1 MGLNQLMTQK
11 YDDNNV
17 YALNVKYEVVHI
29 SEVES
34 GQKGY
39 FCLGCGKD
47 LQAVKSK
54 LENRIHYF
62 RHAPTDVRI
71 ERKCTYSDETHRH
84 KLAKEILARLKHIK
98 VPAVY
103 KYPPK
108 DYDGLATLLKESV
121 LIEAHSVEMER
132 TFYEDSSGEIKWG
145 GNHDV
150 DEKHL
155 LVKPDI
161 TFFDINK
168 KPILFIE
175 LVVTHGV
182 NAAKKAK
189 LKRLGINTIQVKIP
203 KDSPESIEKNFYSTE
218 RIKWIYNYDE
228 ECAKYIPIPNKDT
241 TGIPSIDEEQ
251 RRLFAESFQCR
262 QAQINNLIRTIKRIL
277 ESKQYGVVEKG
288 LRSELSRV
296 EANTREHQSRLE
308 SIREEHR
315 NRVIKQLE
323 PRYENFKRETK
334 QLEKEEREFEKHYND
349 LERRYFAKRKELERE
364 EKKVDREL
372 SGDFEDERG
381 NGSSIEAR
389 RASIRVKSAEVK
401 LAIDREETEI
411 RRIEK
416 ELAGHAEY
424 VRTEESSLTSRFE
437 RLTKETLR
445 NIDSSLRE
453 MEELPARFDSNKGR
467 ITNEFRTAEEEAR
480 KGDEDLRRRIN
491 EDVMSRNSK
500 GDSRVS
506 RRIRDIF
513 SSREPLKNIGEIR
526 RLLGRIR
533 KAHDACKNRDFL
545 SWVD

>member
-1 MGLNQLMTQK
+1 MTLK

-17 YALNVKYEVVHI
+17 YALNVKDDVVHI

-108 DYDGLATLLKESV
+108 DYDGLANLLKESV
-121 LIEAHSVEMER
+121 LVEAHSVEMER
-132 TFYEDSSGEIKWG
+132 TFYEDSTGEINWG
-145 GNHDV
+145 ANKDV
-150 DEKHL
+150 DEKYL

-175 LVVTHGV
+175 LVATHGV

-189 LKRLGINTIQVKIP
+189 LNRLGINTIQVKIP
-203 KDSPESIEKNFYSTE
+203 KDSPASIEDNFYTTE

-228 ECAKYIPIPNKDT
+228 ECAKYIPIPNKNT

-262 QAQINNLIRTIKRIL
+262 QAQINNLIRTIKRVL
-277 ESKQYGVVEKG
+277 ESKQYGDVEKG

-296 EANTREHQSRLE
+296 EANSREHQSRLE
-308 SIREEHR
+308 SVREEHR

-323 PRYENFKRETK
+323 SRNEAFESEKE
-334 QLEKEEREFEKHYND
+334 QFEKEEREFERHYYD
-349 LERRYFAKRKELERE
+349 LERRYTAKRKELEGE
-364 EKKVDREL
+364 EKSIDREL
-372 SGDFEDERG
+372 RGDFEDERG

-389 RASIRVKSAEVK
+389 RAGIRFKSAEVK
-401 LAIDREETEI
+401 LAIDREENEI

-416 ELAGHAEY
+416 ELAGHPEY
-424 VRTEESSLTSRFE
+424 VRAEESALTKRFE
-437 RLTKETLR
+437 RFTEETLR
-445 NIDSSLRE
+445 NISSGLRE
-453 MEELPARFDSNKGR
+453 IEELPARFDSNKGR
-467 ITNEFRTAEEEAR
+467 IADEYRAAEEEAR
-480 KGDEDLRRRIN
+480 KGDEDLRRRIS
-491 EDVMSRNSK
+491 EAVSTRDDK
-500 GDSRVS
+500 GSFRVS

-513 SSREPLKNIGEIR
+513 YSRESLKDIGETR
-526 RLLGRIR
+526 RLLQRIR
-533 KAHDACKNRDFL
+533 KAHDACKDRTYLN
-545 SWVD
+545 WME